1 MQDRKESAQKYLQ
14 GSRGIGYVEQ
24 NMVPQEKT
32 KSISAPNL
40 SEILH
45 TINRT
50 VPAIRHRV
58 WDDGSNPMQVQE
70 PGPRSQAVK
79 IGRASPHECSY
90 LCQEEG
96 GHLIKD
102 CPWPEEGSTGGKFYF
117 VDKNGECQLLILH
130 LTNLSVVVSM
140 MNSKFFVLF
149 RLLG

>member
-1 MQDRKESAQKYLQ
+1 MQDRKESPRLKGNWLRRTKH
-14 GSRGIGYVEQ
+14 GSPR
-24 NMVPQEKT
+24 KT

-102 CPWPEEGSTGGKFYF
+102 CPWPEEGSRGKFYF